1 MNAMN
6 ENEAL
11 AQFARTVAAAADE
24 LRSTL
29 DDAPVRDRWETISPP
44 LGPRQRRILA
54 MDRIDTQRG
63 MSVAE
68 LKEANGR
75 GGPQMGQVLETLE
88 RRGLLE
94 RVPSSSPPR
103 FRLTPAYRT
112 ASTPSAVEG
121 VRAAADSS

>member
-1 MNAMN
+1 MNAMK

-11 AQFARTVAAAADE
+11 AQFARTVAAAAEE
-24 LRSTL
+24 LASTL
-29 DDAPVRDRWETISPP
+29 NHAPARDQWDAISPP
-44 LGPRQRRILA
+44 LGPRQRRILG

-75 GGPQMGQVLETLE
+75 GGPQTGQVLETLE

-94 RVPSSSPPR
+94 RVPGSSPPR

-112 ASTPSAVEG
+112 VTTPNAVDG
-121 VRAAADSS
+121 VRAAADGS